1 MATFSVINYSDS
13 VLQNCD
19 NKKRNIP
26 IAPAMTSY
34 NNILITNDAK
44 RKAGRVKEAQSNAIK
59 ATQPPPIAVA
69 RRNARER
76 NRVKQVNNGFA
87 ILRQHI
93 PPSIASDTENGRSK
107 KLSKVETLRLAVE
120 YIRRLEDLLALTSPE
135 GQEENDNSMSSF
147 GSYPVVS
154 SPSNQIPFP
163 IKTEEDK
170 ASKLRTYQLIYED
183 EENIHPEMNEL
194 DDDILSETHLM
205 ESTMDLSSRNIN
217 FINSI
222 HSTGSLSPEMNSEHS
237 LSPRIIDVESKPF
250 VLNEIGEDG
259 FKLRY
264 SMLRDASINDDNN
277 LITMTSWWDHE
288 QLKS

>member
-170 ASKLRTYQLIYED
+170 GSKLRTYQLIYED